1 MKSKNYCVNE
11 SESDPDKKQRPVVC
25 IQGLGFVGLAM
36 AVAVASA
43 VDENKRPWFDVIGV
57 ELPNDSGKEKI
68 SAINSGELPLQAS
81 DVKLEEAHRR
91 VVDQG
96 NLTATTDPSVYS
108 HADIIVVDIHL
119 DVQISDGCPPSVNF
133 SGFRNAIASIGKVIS
148 PGALVLVET
157 TVPPGTCSEIV
168 VPELAKQLE
177 HRGLEADSVLVA
189 HSYERVMP
197 GKDYFDSIANFW
209 RVYAGKTAEAADAT
223 EAFLSKVINVK
234 EYPLTRLQSTI
245 ASESAKILEN
255 TYRAVNIAFIDE
267 WGRFAEQAGIDLFE
281 VINAIR
287 VRPTHCNIRQPGF
300 GVGGYCLTKDPH
312 LVDIG
317 ARELL
322 NLDNVQFPF
331 SKKAVEINSV
341 MPLVSVRKLKR
352 LLGGDFNGKKIALMG
367 VSYRQDV
374 GDTRYS
380 PSEIFLREVEKEGGV
395 IIPHDPLVEEW
406 VEIGRTVT
414 ADLPDPKELDAVV
427 FAVQHD
433 EYIELDIPRW
443 LKGASPVIFDANH
456 VLTTQQAQEI
466 RSAGCVL
473 ECIGK
478 GV

>member
-1 MKSKNYCVNE
+1 MKSKKQDINVGSGDQKTN
-11 SESDPDKKQRPVVC
+11 QRPVVC
-25 IQGLGFVGLAM
+25 IQGLGFVGSAM

-43 VDENKRPWFDVIGV
+43 VDDNQSPCFDVIGV
-57 ELPNDSGKEKI
+57 ELPNDIGIKKV
-68 SAINSGELPLQAS
+68 SAINSGELPIQAS
-81 DVKLEEAHRR
+81 DVKLEHAHRR
-91 VVDQG
+91 VVEQG
-96 NLTATTDPSVYS
+96 NLTATTDPGVYS
-108 HADIIVVDIHL
+108 RADIVVVDIHL
-119 DVQISDGCPPSVNF
+119 DVQTADGSAPTVNF

-148 PGALVLVET
+148 PGALILVET
-157 TVPPGTCSEIV
+157 TVPPGTCSEVV

-177 HRGLEADSVLVA
+177 LRGLDTKSVLVA

-209 RVYAGKTAEAADAT
+209 RVYAGTTVEAAEAT

-234 EYPLTRLQSTI
+234 EFPLTRLQSTI

-281 VINAIR
+281 VIDAIR

-331 SKKAVEINSV
+331 SKKAVEVNSA
-341 MPLVSVRKLKR
+341 MPLVSVRKLRR
-352 LLGGDFNGKKIALMG
+352 LLGGNFKGKKIALLG

-380 PSEIFLREVEKEGGV
+380 PSEIFLREVEKEGGI

-406 VEIGRTVT
+406 QEIGRTLT
-414 ADLPDPKELDAVV
+414 TELPDPGKLDAVV
-427 FAVQHD
+427 FAVPHD

-443 LKGASPVIFDANH
+443 LQGASPVIFDTNH
-456 VLTTQQAQEI
+456 VLTTRQANDV

-473 ECIGK
+473 EFIGK

>member
-1 MKSKNYCVNE
+1 MRSKNDDMNAGNGDME
-11 SESDPDKKQRPVVC
+11 KNQRPVVC
-25 IQGLGFVGLAM
+25 IQGLGFVGSAM

-43 VDENKRPWFDVIGV
+43 IDEDQSPCFDVIGV
-57 ELPNDSGKEKI
+57 ELPNDIGIEKV

-81 DVKLEEAHRR
+81 DIKLENAHHR
-91 VVDQG
+91 VVEQG
-96 NLTATTDPSVYS
+96 NLTATTDSGVYS
-108 HADIIVVDIHL
+108 RADIVVIDIHL
-119 DVQISDGCPPSVNF
+119 DVHISDGSPPTVNF
-133 SGFRNAIASIGKVIS
+133 SGFRNAIASIGKVIA
-148 PGALVLVET
+148 PGALILVET
-157 TVPPGTCSEIV
+157 TVPPGTCSEVV

-177 HRGLEADSVLVA
+177 RRGLDANSVMVA

-209 RVYAGKTAEAADAT
+209 RVYAGTTAEAADAT

-234 EYPLTRLQSTI
+234 EFPLTRLQSTI

-331 SKKAVEINSV
+331 SKKAVEINSL
-341 MPLVSVRKLKR
+341 MPLVSVGKLKK
-352 LLGGDFNGKKIALMG
+352 LLGGDFKGKKIALLG

-380 PSEIFLREVEKEGGV
+380 PSEIFLCEVEKEGGV
-395 IIPHDPLVEEW
+395 VIPHDPLVEEW
-406 VEIGRTVT
+406 MEIGRTIT
-414 ADLPDPKELDAVV
+414 ADLPDPRELDAVV

-433 EYIELDIPRW
+433 EYTELDIPRW
-443 LKGASPVIFDANH
+443 LQGARPVIFDTNH
-456 VLTTQQAQEI
+456 VLTTRQAHEI
-466 RSAGCVL
+466 QAAGCVL
-473 ECIGK
+473 EFIGK